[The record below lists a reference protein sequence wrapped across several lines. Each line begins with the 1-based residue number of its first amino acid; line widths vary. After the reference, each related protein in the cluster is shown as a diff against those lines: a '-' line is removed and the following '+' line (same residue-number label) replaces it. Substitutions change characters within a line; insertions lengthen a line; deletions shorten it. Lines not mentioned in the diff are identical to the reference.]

1 MLNLSFSTEMKNL
14 RIIVSNLLLGFVLQ
28 LFVIGGDIKAETISD
43 KGGIVPKSISFDS
56 LLIGPEMKSAI
67 IKRINN
73 EEVKLYYIQPKKLK
87 AKAKR
92 TAIVWIHGGGWTGGI
107 TETFFPHARYFA
119 SRGAVGFCIHYRL
132 VKADGSV
139 TVGDCL
145 TDCKS
150 AIRYIREHAE
160 ELGIDPDKVIVMG
173 DSAGGHLASCLGTVE
188 GFDNSTDNLSISA
201 VPNAMVLYN
210 PLSDFTT
217 SIFINRI
224 IGGTALDKKRTP
236 ESQIPN
242 DAQLELAR
250 KLSPLY
256 NVRKNQPVTL
266 VLHGLDDTVISPSQ
280 SIAFADAMNKAGNLC
295 DLILLPQTKHAFVC
309 ANYKAPEKMVVDAI
323 VNADSFL
330 VKNKFLTGKPT
341 LVLSPKPAWMPRIQ
355 K

>member
-1 MLNLSFSTEMKNL
+1 MKNL
-14 RIIVSNLLLGFVLQ
+14 RVISYDLLLGFVLQ
-28 LFVIGGDIKAETISD
+28 LFVIGGDIKAETISH
-43 KGGIVPKSISFDS
+43 KAGSVPKSVSFDS
-56 LLIGPEMKSAI
+56 LLIGPEMKCAI

-73 EEVKLYYIQPKKLK
+73 EEVKLFYLQPKEPKRNE
-87 AKAKR
+87 KR

-145 TDCKS
+145 ADCKS
-150 AIRYIREHAE
+150 AIRYIREHAA
-160 ELGIDPDKVIVMG
+160 ELGIDPNKVIVMG
-173 DSAGGHLASCLGTVE
+173 DSAGGHLASCLGTIE
-188 GFDNSTDNLSISA
+188 GFDSPTDNLKTSA

-210 PLSDFTT
+210 PLSDFTS

-224 IGGTALDKKRTP
+224 IGGAALDKKPTA
-236 ESQIPN
+236 ESLIPTKEQI
-242 DAQLELAR
+242 ELAK

-266 VLHGLDDTVISPSQ
+266 ILHGLDDTVISPSQ
-280 SIAFADAMNKAGNLC
+280 SIAFAEAMKKAGNRC

-309 ANYKAPEKMVVDAI
+309 ANYKAPEKVVVDAI
-323 VNADSFL
+323 VKADSFL

-341 LVLSPKPAWMPRIQ
+341 LMLSPKPAWIPLIQ